1 MDQSVETP
9 TSLVVLTVVGLGS
22 GIEPLPWERV
32 MDGVGGAGS
41 SLLSGA
47 PALFKDP
54 TLRTS
59 AFGTKKVKASQL
71 NLTQFKK
78 FLGKKH

>member
-1 MDQSVETP
+1 METP

-22 GIEPLPWERV
+22 GIEPLPWSGSW
-32 MDGVGGAGS
+32 MGGWGGGAGS